1 MIDDDAIRRFN
12 RFVDDLLEQLEGV
25 ELTRPEDNALV
36 ARLTEEVS
44 GLLYD
49 VEVKVHAI
57 INLEEQD
64 FNEQDSKRR
73 YAMYAL

>member
-36 ARLTEEVS
+36 AKLTEEVS